1 MRERGGLMKEKRFQ
15 NLSLALNA
23 VLLIALFATRAELV
37 DKQTILKS
45 KLDDIAYRLSDMDD
59 RITNLSAK
67 QREQT
72 EDLSDF
78 SFEPTGLDPES
89 HTLQA
94 DMSITLR
101 RWTADTAVTLLITQ
115 NGQTAELPMTGTD
128 GVFATPVGLP
138 VEQTGEVS
146 FAVNITDGGQ
156 TSREEVTS
164 YSDIAM
170 LLPLTNDSSG
180 YGDPTYRGGSFQLQ
194 YDLGIRKQ
202 YGTEV
207 IDPVFQVLKNGETV
221 QTLPVKISEST
232 VSSDPDVVYYTPASE
247 NGGIAVS
254 CQPEDTV
261 ELHLLCR
268 DSFGLSYDFTVCTY
282 EIDQDG
288 TMVEEVWPDT
298 DYNVRVFWE
307 K

>member
-15 NLSLALNA
+15 ILSLALNV
-23 VLLIALFATRAELV
+23 VLLIALLMTRTELV
-37 DKQTILKS
+37 NTRTILKS
-45 KLDDIAYRLSDMDD
+45 NLDGIAYRLSDVDD

-101 RWTADTAVTLLITQ
+101 RWTADTEVALAVTQ
-115 NGQTAELPMTGTD
+115 NGRTTEQPMSGNG
-128 GVFATPVGLP
+128 GVFTALVSLP
-138 VEQTGEVS
+138 VEDTGEVS
-146 FAVNITDGGQ
+146 FAANITAGGQ

-164 YSDIAM
+164 YSDLAM
-170 LLPLTNDSSG
+170 LLPLTNDGSG
-180 YGDPTYRGGSFQLQ
+180 YGDPTYRGGSLQLQ
-194 YDLGIRKQ
+194 YDLGVRKQ

-207 IDPVFQVLKNGETV
+207 VAPVFQVLKNGETV
-221 QTLPVKISEST
+221 QTLPAKISEST
-232 VSSDPDVVYYTPASE
+232 FSGDPDVVYYTPASE

-288 TMVEEVWPDT
+288 TIVEEVWPVT
-298 DYNVRVFWE
+298 DYNVEVSWD
-307 K
+307 

>member
-1 MRERGGLMKEKRFQ
+1 MKEKRFQ

-59 RITNLSAK
+59 QITNLSAK

-101 RWTADTAVTLLITQ
+101 RWTADTEVALLITQ

-138 VEQTGEVS
+138 VEDTGEVS
-146 FAVNITDGGQ
+146 FAANITAGGQ

-164 YSDIAM
+164 YSDLAV
-170 LLPLTNDSSG
+170 LLPLSNDSSG
-180 YGDPTYRGGSFQLQ
+180 YGDPTYRGGNFQLQ

-207 IDPVFQVLKNGETV
+207 IAPVFQVLKNGETV
-221 QTLPVKISEST
+221 LTLPAKISEST
-232 VSSDPDVVYYTPASE
+232 FSGDPDVVYYTPASE

-288 TMVEEVWPDT
+288 TMAEEVWPDT
-298 DYNVRVFWE
+298 DRDVRVSWE

>member
-1 MRERGGLMKEKRFQ
+1 MKKNWFQ
-15 NLSLALNA
+15 ILSLALNA
-23 VLLIALFATRAELV
+23 VLLIALLMTRAELA
-37 DKQTILKS
+37 DTQNSLKNQ
-45 KLDDIAYRLSDMDD
+45 LDSVAWRLIDVQDQ
-59 RITNLSAK
+59 ITDLSVR

-268 DSFGLSYDFTVCTY
+268 DSFGLSYDFTACTY

-288 TMVEEVWPDT
+288 TMAEEVWPDT

>member
-1 MRERGGLMKEKRFQ
+1 MKKNWFQ
-15 NLSLALNA
+15 ILSLALNV
-23 VLLIALFATRAELV
+23 VLLIALLMTRTELA
-37 DKQTILKS
+37 DTQNNLKNQ
-45 KLDDIAYRLSDMDD
+45 LDSVACWLMDVQDQITDLSV
-59 RITNLSAK
+59 R

-101 RWTADTAVTLLITQ
+101 RWTADTEVTLLVTQSGRITEQ
-115 NGQTAELPMTGTD
+115 PMSGSG
-128 GVFATPVGLP
+128 GVFTTPVSLP
-138 VEQTGEVS
+138 VEDTGEVS
-146 FAVNITDGGQ
+146 FAANITAGGQ

-164 YSDIAM
+164 YSDLAM
-170 LLPLTNDSSG
+170 LLPLTNDGSG
-180 YGDPTYRGGSFQLQ
+180 YGDPTYRGGSLQLQ
-194 YDLGIRKQ
+194 YDLGVRKQ

-207 IDPVFQVLKNGETV
+207 IAPVFQVLKNGETV

-268 DSFGLSYDFTVCTY
+268 DSFGLSYDFTACTY

-288 TMVEEVWPDT
+288 TMAEEVWPVT
-298 DYNVRVFWE
+298 DHNVRVSWE

>member
-1 MRERGGLMKEKRFQ
+1 MKKNWFQ
-15 NLSLALNA
+15 ILSLALNVA
-23 VLLIALFATRAELV
+23 LLIALLVTRAELV
-37 DKQTILKS
+37 NTRTILKS
-45 KLDDIAYRLSDMDD
+45 NLDGIAYRLSDVDD

-72 EDLSDF
+72 ESLSDF
-78 SFEPTGLDPES
+78 SLEPTGLDPES

-101 RWTADTAVTLLITQ
+101 RWTADTEVALAVTQ
-115 NGQTAELPMTGTD
+115 NGQTTEQPMSGNG
-128 GVFATPVGLP
+128 GVFTALVSLP
-138 VEQTGEVS
+138 VEDTGEVS
-146 FAVNITDGGQ
+146 FAANITAGGQ

-164 YSDIAM
+164 YSDLAV
-170 LLPLTNDSSG
+170 LLPLSNDGSG
-180 YGDPTYRGGSFQLQ
+180 YGDPTYRGGSLQLQ
-194 YDLGIRKQ
+194 YDLGVRKQ

-207 IDPVFQVLKNGETV
+207 VAPVFQVLKNGETV

-268 DSFGLSYDFTVCTY
+268 DTFGLSYDFTVCTY

>member
-1 MRERGGLMKEKRFQ
+1 MKKNWFQ
-15 NLSLALNA
+15 ILSLALNA
-23 VLLIALFATRAELV
+23 VLLIALLMTRAELA
-37 DKQTILKS
+37 DTQNSLKNQ
-45 KLDDIAYRLSDMDD
+45 LDSIAWRLIDVQDQ
-59 RITNLSAK
+59 ITDLSVR

-207 IDPVFQVLKNGETV
+207 IVPVFQVLKNGETV

-232 VSSDPDVVYYTPASE
+232 FSSDPDVVYYTPASE
-247 NGGIAVS
+247 EGGFAVS

-288 TMVEEVWPDT
+288 TMAEEVWPDT

>member
-1 MRERGGLMKEKRFQ
+1 MKKNWFQ
-15 NLSLALNA
+15 ILSLALNVA
-23 VLLIALFATRAELV
+23 LLIALLVTRAELV
-37 DKQTILKS
+37 NTRTILKS
-45 KLDDIAYRLSDMDD
+45 NLDGIAYRLSDMDD
-59 RITNLSAK
+59 QITNLSAK

-78 SFEPTGLDPES
+78 SFVPTGLDPET

-94 DMSITLR
+94 DMRITLR
-101 RWTADTAVTLLITQ
+101 RWTADTEVALAVTR
-115 NGQTAELPMTGTD
+115 NGQTTEQPMSGNG
-128 GVFATPVGLP
+128 GVFTALVSLP
-138 VEQTGEVS
+138 VEDTGEVS
-146 FAVNITDGGQ
+146 FAANITAGGQ

-164 YSDIAM
+164 YSDLAV
-170 LLPLTNDSSG
+170 LLPLTNDGSG

-194 YDLGIRKQ
+194 YDLGVRKQ
-202 YGTEV
+202 YSTEV

-221 QTLPVKISEST
+221 QTLPAKISEST
-232 VSSDPDVVYYTPASE
+232 FSGDPDVVYYTPDTADE
-247 NGGIAVS
+247 KLEIE
-254 CQPEDTV
+254 CQPSDTV
-261 ELHLLCR
+261 EIHLLCR

-288 TMVEEVWPDT
+288 TMAEEVWPDT

>member
-1 MRERGGLMKEKRFQ
+1 MKKNWFQ
-15 NLSLALNA
+15 ILSLALNVA
-23 VLLIALFATRAELV
+23 LLIALLVTRTELA
-37 DKQTILKS
+37 DTQNNLKHQ
-45 KLDDIAYRLSDMDD
+45 LDSVAWRLMDVQD
-59 RITNLSAK
+59 QITNLSAK

-89 HTLQA
+89 HMLQA

-101 RWTADTAVTLLITQ
+101 RWTADTEVTLLVTQ
-115 NGQTAELPMTGTD
+115 SGRTTEQPMSGSG
-128 GVFATPVGLP
+128 GVFTAPVSLP
-138 VEQTGEVS
+138 VEDTGEVS
-146 FAVNITDGGQ
+146 FAANIIAGGQ

-164 YSDIAM
+164 YSDLAM
-170 LLPLTNDSSG
+170 LLPLTNGGSG
-180 YGDPTYRGGSFQLQ
+180 YGNLTYRGGSLQLQ

-207 IDPVFQVLKNGETV
+207 VAPVFQVLKNGETV

-268 DSFGLSYDFTVCTY
+268 DTFGLSYDFTVCTY

>member
-1 MRERGGLMKEKRFQ
+1 MKKNWFQ
-15 NLSLALNA
+15 ILSLALNA
-23 VLLIALFATRAELV
+23 VLLIALLMTRAELA
-37 DKQTILKS
+37 DTQNSLKNQ
-45 KLDDIAYRLSDMDD
+45 LDSVAWRLIDVQDQ
-59 RITNLSAK
+59 ITDLSVR

-207 IDPVFQVLKNGETV
+207 IDPVFQVLKNGEAV
-221 QTLPVKISEST
+221 RTLPAAISEST
-232 VSSDPDVVYYTPASE
+232 SSSDPDVIYYTPASDDGNIE
-247 NGGIAVS
+247 VS
-254 CQPEDTV
+254 CQPEDTI

-268 DSFGLSYDFTVCTY
+268 DSFGLSYDFTVCSY

-288 TMVEEVWPDT
+288 TIVEEVWPVT
-298 DYNVRVFWE
+298 DYNVEVSWD
-307 K
+307 

>member
-1 MRERGGLMKEKRFQ
+1 MKKNWFQ
-15 NLSLALNA
+15 ILSLALNA
-23 VLLIALFATRAELV
+23 VLLIALLMTRAELA
-37 DKQTILKS
+37 DTQNSLKNQ
-45 KLDDIAYRLSDMDD
+45 LDSIAWRLIDVQDQ
-59 RITNLSAK
+59 ITDLSVR

-207 IDPVFQVLKNGETV
+207 IDPVFQVLKNGEAV
-221 QTLPVKISEST
+221 RTLPAAISEST
-232 VSSDPDVVYYTPASE
+232 SSSDPDVIY
-247 NGGIAVS
+247 
-254 CQPEDTV
+254 
-261 ELHLLCR
+261 
-268 DSFGLSYDFTVCTY
+268 
-282 EIDQDG
+282 
-288 TMVEEVWPDT
+288 
-298 DYNVRVFWE
+298 
-307 K
+307 

>member
-1 MRERGGLMKEKRFQ
+1 MKKNWLQ
-15 NLSLALNA
+15 ILSLALNVA
-23 VLLIALFATRAELV
+23 LLITLLVTRAELV
-37 DKQTILKS
+37 NTRTILKS
-45 KLDDIAYRLSDMDD
+45 NLDGIAWRLSDMDD

-101 RWTADTAVTLLITQ
+101 RWTADTEVALLITQ
-115 NGQTAELPMTGTD
+115 NGQTVELPMTGTD

-138 VEQTGEVS
+138 VEDTGEVS
-146 FAVNITDGGQ
+146 FAANITAGGQ

-164 YSDIAM
+164 YSDLAV
-170 LLPLTNDSSG
+170 LLPLSNDSSG
-180 YGDPTYRGGSFQLQ
+180 YGNPTYRGGSFQLQ

-221 QTLPVKISEST
+221 QTLPAKISEST
-232 VSSDPDVVYYTPASE
+232 FSGDPDVVYYTPASE

-268 DSFGLSYDFTVCTY
+268 DSFGLSYDFTICSY

-288 TMVEEVWPDT
+288 TMAEEVWPDT
-298 DYNVRVFWE
+298 DRDVRVSWE

>member
-1 MRERGGLMKEKRFQ
+1 MKKNWFQ
-15 NLSLALNA
+15 ILSLALNV
-23 VLLIALFATRAELV
+23 VLLIALLVTRAELV
-37 DKQTILKS
+37 DTQTILKS
-45 KLDDIAYRLSDMDD
+45 NLDGIAYRLSDMDD
-59 RITNLSAK
+59 QITNLSAK

-101 RWTADTAVTLLITQ
+101 RWAADTEVALLVTRS
-115 NGQTAELPMTGTD
+115 GQTTEQPMSGAD
-128 GVFATPVGLP
+128 GVFTAPVSLP
-138 VEQTGEVS
+138 VEDTGEVS
-146 FAVNITDGGQ
+146 FAAHITAGGQ

-164 YSDIAM
+164 YSDLAM
-170 LLPLTNDSSG
+170 LLPLTNDGSG

-194 YDLGIRKQ
+194 YDLGVRTQ

-207 IDPVFQVLKNGETV
+207 MDPAFQVLKNGEAV
-221 QTLPVKISEST
+221 QTLPAKISEST
-232 VSSDPDVVYYTPASE
+232 FSGDPDVVYYTPDTADE
-247 NGGIAVS
+247 KLEIE
-254 CQPEDTV
+254 CQPSDTV
-261 ELHLLCR
+261 EIHLLCR

-288 TMVEEVWPDT
+288 TMAEEVWPDT

>member
-1 MRERGGLMKEKRFQ
+1 MKKNWLQ
-15 NLSLALNA
+15 ILSLALN
-23 VLLIALFATRAELV
+23 VTLLITLLVTRAELV
-37 DKQTILKS
+37 NTRTILKS
-45 KLDDIAYRLSDMDD
+45 NLDGIAWRLSDMDD
-59 RITNLSAK
+59 WITNLSAK

-101 RWTADTAVTLLITQ
+101 RWTADTEVALLITQ

-138 VEQTGEVS
+138 VEDTGEVS
-146 FAVNITDGGQ
+146 FAANITAGGQ

-164 YSDIAM
+164 YSDLAV
-170 LLPLTNDSSG
+170 LLPLSNDSSG

-221 QTLPVKISEST
+221 QTLPAKISEST
-232 VSSDPDVVYYTPASE
+232 FSGDPDVVYYTPASE

-268 DSFGLSYDFTVCTY
+268 DSFGLSYDFTVCSY

-288 TMVEEVWPDT
+288 TMAEEVWPDT
-298 DYNVRVFWE
+298 DRDVRVSWD

>member
-1 MRERGGLMKEKRFQ
+1 MKKNWFQ
-15 NLSLALNA
+15 ILSLALNVA
-23 VLLIALFATRAELV
+23 LLIALLVTRAELV
-37 DKQTILKS
+37 NTRTILKS
-45 KLDDIAYRLSDMDD
+45 NLDGIAYRLSDVDD

-78 SFEPTGLDPES
+78 SFEPTGLDPKS

-94 DMSITLR
+94 GMSITLR
-101 RWTADTAVTLLITQ
+101 RWTADTAVTLAVTQ
-115 NGQTAELPMTGTD
+115 NGRTTEQPMSGNG
-128 GVFATPVGLP
+128 GVFTALVSLP
-138 VEQTGEVS
+138 VEDTGEVS
-146 FAVNITDGGQ
+146 FAANITAGGQ

-164 YSDIAM
+164 YSDLAV
-170 LLPLTNDSSG
+170 LLPLSNDGSG
-180 YGDPTYRGGSFQLQ
+180 YGDPTYRGGNFQLQ

-207 IDPVFQVLKNGETV
+207 IAPVFQVLKNGETV
-221 QTLPVKISEST
+221 QTLPAKISEST

-288 TMVEEVWPDT
+288 TIVEEVWPVT
-298 DYNVRVFWE
+298 DYNVEVSWD
-307 K
+307 